1 MVFNTD
7 AIVIRTTAYGE
18 NHVIVTLLTPSGKLA
33 VMARGG
39 KRPQSRFVSAI
50 QLGVEGVYSIRR
62 GKGMGTL
69 LQAEVTHSRR
79 RLREHLELAAYAAY
93 FSEQC
98 TRIAEDAPDGSEAL
112 YRLLQGALERLVQHP
127 DEASLTSLAWEAKV
141 VRWLGVGPPWIACVL
156 CGQSLIGGETP
167 APREIAYSGA
177 HGGLLCS
184 TCAQAQAEHL
194 QLLFL
199 PSSLA
204 RVLEQFA
211 TVPWPRMGRIKLS
224 AASQKSLRTLLRHQ
238 LSEYAGLSV
247 KSARFL
253 DSLDL

>member
-7 AIVIRTTAYGE
+7 AIVIRTTEYGE

-39 KRPQSRFVSAI
+39 KRPQSRFVGAI

-62 GKGMGTL
+62 GRGMGTL

-79 RLREHLELAAYAAY
+79 KLREHLELAAYATY
-93 FSEQC
+93 FAEQC
-98 TRIAEDAPDGSEAL
+98 ARIAEDAPDGSEAL
-112 YRLLQGALERLVQHP
+112 YRLLQGALERLVHNP
-127 DEASLTSLAWEAKV
+127 EEASLTSLAWEAKV
-141 VRWLGVGPPWIACVL
+141 VRWLGAGPPWTACVL
-156 CGQSLIGGETP
+156 CGQGLTGGAP
-167 APREIAYSGA
+167 ADPQIAYSGV
-177 HGGLLCS
+177 HGGLLCAA
-184 TCAQAQAEHL
+184 CARAHADHL

-199 PSSLA
+199 ASSLA
-204 RVLEQFA
+204 RVLEQLA
-211 TVPWPRMGRIKLS
+211 TVPWPRMGRIRLS
-224 AASQKSLRTLLRHQ
+224 TASQKSLRTLLRHQ